1 MKKEIINKVT
11 TDEIDKAIK
20 KLIKDY
26 GCVLVSLGADN
37 CVLVSLGADNDEIIK
52 MCAKTNHKVYHN
64 LKV

>member
-1 MKKEIINKVT
+1 MKKEIINKAT

-26 GCVLVSLGADN
+26 G